1 MRGCARRAH
10 VVLVSALLGLGR
22 MVMEDAFERQGYGDI
37 EERANH
43 LVPRMV
49 TRLKEADEH
58 VVSILRERPIATLC
72 VAVAVGYVVGR
83 IFSRA

>member
-1 MRGCARRAH
+1 
-10 VVLVSALLGLGR
+10 
-22 MVMEDAFERQGYGDI
+22 MVMDDAFEGQGYGDI
-37 EERANH
+37 EERATH

-49 TRLKEADEH
+49 TRLKEADER
-58 VVSILRERPIATLC
+58 VVSMLRERPIATLC